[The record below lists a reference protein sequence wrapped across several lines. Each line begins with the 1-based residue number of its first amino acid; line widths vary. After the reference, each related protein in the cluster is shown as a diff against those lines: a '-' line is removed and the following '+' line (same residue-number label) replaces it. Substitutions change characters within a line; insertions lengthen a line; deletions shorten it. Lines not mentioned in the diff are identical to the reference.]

1 MALSTPQ
8 VPGRPNWRCVVSL
21 RNDIISMNYV
31 RHSPCTSV
39 KVHRQGFL
47 LISHC
52 EDLVLIWL
60 SPPIVSVG
68 IGRKIIT
75 LEQGRQICQVFPH
88 IVQARPCGDGAT
100 NCRSHAGP
108 SIQSTI
114 QKYSAIRWRI
124 GGFFSG
130 CISWEL
136 RLQTGKTLLYNVGF
150 HLSLCFCNQIIVFS
164 EVCCGIHKVDM
175 IRHWDE

>member
-39 KVHRQGFL
+39 KVHKQGFL

-68 IGRKIIT
+68 VGRKIIT
-75 LEQGRQICQVFPH
+75 FEQGRQMCQVFSH

-100 NCRSHAGP
+100 NCRSHVGP

-114 QKYSAIRWRI
+114 QNYLAIRWRI
-124 GGFFSG
+124 GGLFFCLHLMRVEIANWKDPIVQCGFSSFPLFLQSNH
-130 CISWEL
+130 CLL
-136 RLQTGKTLLYNVGF
+136 RGLLWYP
-150 HLSLCFCNQIIVFS
+150 
-164 EVCCGIHKVDM
+164 
-175 IRHWDE
+175 

>member
-31 RHSPCTSV
+31 RHSPCPSV
-39 KVHRQGFL
+39 KVHKQSFL
-47 LISHC
+47 SISHC

-100 NCRSHAGP
+100 NCRSHVGP

-114 QKYSAIRWRI
+114 QSTQPSDGELADFFLVASHESWDCKLERPDCAMWVFIFPFVSAI
-124 GGFFSG
+124 
-130 CISWEL
+130 
-136 RLQTGKTLLYNVGF
+136 KTLSSQRFVVV
-150 HLSLCFCNQIIVFS
+150 SIKWI
-164 EVCCGIHKVDM
+164 
-175 IRHWDE
+175 W